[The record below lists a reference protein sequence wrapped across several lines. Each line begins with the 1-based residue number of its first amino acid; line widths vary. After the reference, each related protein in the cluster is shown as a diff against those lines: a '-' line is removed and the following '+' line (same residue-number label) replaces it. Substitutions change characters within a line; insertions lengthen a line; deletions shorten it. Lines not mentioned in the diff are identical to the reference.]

1 MCTIYEYISSGRC
14 DKLTGEHG
22 AYNLYEMESRLDRII
37 TKLDDIAMLLHKI
50 KEQQY
55 MLYHAIQESTQKK
68 QEMVAAINRCADRLD
83 TMSEQIERQSIISQ
97 YQFERATKELEYMN
111 RMNLISGN
119 YSRS

>member
-1 MCTIYEYISSGRC
+1 M
-14 DKLTGEHG
+14 
-22 AYNLYEMESRLDRII
+22 DRII